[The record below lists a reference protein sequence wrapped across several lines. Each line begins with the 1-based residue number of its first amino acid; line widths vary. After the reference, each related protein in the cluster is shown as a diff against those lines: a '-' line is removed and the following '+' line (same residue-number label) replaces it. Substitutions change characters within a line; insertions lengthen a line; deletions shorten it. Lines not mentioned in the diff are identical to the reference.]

1 MPEVLKMKV
10 QPSRA
15 GEMAMPFVDDM
26 PSMEAFNV
34 PSDSLDSRMDFLIEE
49 VWKGIQDPKIQQL
62 AARIMKE
69 YNVPSRD
76 FEAEASAV
84 FNWVRENIRY
94 TRDPDGLELFR
105 KPIRTVQLGIA
116 DCDDMSILIA
126 ALLGTIGHKL
136 VLRVIG
142 VTSDEPEHIYPLVLL
157 PPDNSTYYI
166 ALDAT
171 RSEDMGW
178 EVAEDQRKFQEDFD
192 VEEDE

>member
-1 MPEVLKMKV
+1 MRI

-15 GEMAMPFVDDM
+15 GEMAMPFVADM
-26 PSMEAFNV
+26 PPMEAFNV
-34 PSDSLDSRMDFLIEE
+34 PSDSLDSRMDILVDQ
-49 VWKGIQDPKIQQL
+49 VWEGIQDPTIQQL
-62 AARIMKE
+62 AARIMQE

-84 FNWVRENIRY
+84 FNWVRDNIRY
-94 TRDPDGLELFR
+94 TRDPDALELFR

-126 ALLGTIGHKL
+126 ALLGTIGHRL
-136 VLRVIG
+136 LLRVIG
-142 VTSDEPEHIYPLVLL
+142 VTSAEPEHIYPLDQL

-178 EVAEDQRKFQEDFD
+178 EIPEDQRKFQEDFD